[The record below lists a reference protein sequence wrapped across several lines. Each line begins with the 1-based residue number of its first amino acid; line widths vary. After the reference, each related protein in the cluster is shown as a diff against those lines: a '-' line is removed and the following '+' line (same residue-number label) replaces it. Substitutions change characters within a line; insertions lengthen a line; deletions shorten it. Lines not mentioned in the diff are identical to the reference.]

1 MICKPGAIALRLG
14 SDQEIADLCPAYL
27 AGLGASPGWYCKSVK
42 PWAIALRL
50 DSDQET
56 AGFRPAYLA
65 GLGASPG

>member
-1 MICKPGAIALRLG
+1 MDWAEHRFHFLANRGQAHRGC
-14 SDQEIADLCPAYL
+14 CL

-56 AGFRPAYLA
+56 ADFCAAYLA